1 MVYSSGMSL
10 RRDAVEKSDP
20 QVTDALESVDGEPSL
35 PAVVPS
41 PPAPR
46 LRILASIQSPLAI
59 AFIATLGVLGGLV
72 LGSALGSIT
81 SILAYIVLAM
91 FVALGLDPI
100 VRALER
106 KGLRRGTAIAIV
118 FAIFAVL
125 VICIAVFVLPAVVAQ
140 VGALVRYIPQG
151 VEEVVTST
159 WFLALPADFQ
169 LAVSHGLEQIA
180 DALSRPETFA
190 LISGGILL
198 VGVGFIS
205 FVSAGFIVVAL
216 TLYFLASL
224 SAMRE
229 ALYSLAAARSRP
241 QLRDLTER
249 VTKSV
254 GSSLLGCVTLSS
266 INAGVVFTLYALIG
280 LPFAALMAAITFVIT
295 LVPIFGSVIMLV
307 VGTIVALFVD
317 PTMALT
323 FLISYFVYVQLEAY
337 VVTPRVMNKAI
348 SIPAA
353 LVLIGA
359 MVGATLMGIIGVL
372 IALPLVASLLLV
384 MREVVVPKQDLK
396 V

>member
-1 MVYSSGMSL
+1 M
-10 RRDAVEKSDP
+10 
-20 QVTDALESVDGEPSL
+20 
-35 PAVVPS
+35 
-41 PPAPR
+41 
-46 LRILASIQSPLAI
+46 AI

-81 SILAYIVLAM
+81 AILAYIVLAM

-106 KGLRRGTAIAIV
+106 RGLRRGTAIAIV
-118 FAIFAVL
+118 FVIFAVL
-125 VICIAVFVLPAVVAQ
+125 VICLTVFVLPAVVAQ
-140 VGALVRYIPQG
+140 VGALVRYIPEA
-151 VEEVVTST
+151 VEDIVTTT
-159 WFLALPADFQ
+159 WFMGLPPDFQ
-169 LAVSHGLEQIA
+169 LAVAHGLEQISE
-180 DALSRPETFA
+180 ALGSPETIA
-190 LISGGILL
+190 LISGGVLR

-224 SAMRE
+224 SAMKE
-229 ALYSLAAARSRP
+229 ALYSLAAAHSRP
-241 QLRDLTER
+241 QFRDLTER

-254 GSSLLGCVTLSS
+254 VDSLLGCVTLSS

-307 VGTIVALFVD
+307 VGSLVALFVD
-317 PTMALT
+317 PTQALI
-323 FLISYFVYVQLEAY
+323 FAICYFVYVQLEAY

-348 SIPAA
+348 AIPAA

-372 IALPLVASLLLV
+372 VALPLVASLLLV